1 MGFRRRNFSGRGNS
15 VGCTKSGILR
25 LQLTNLGEF
34 MRTAVCFFLMAASLQ
49 AAEPVALNPQQTVL
63 MDRDHGRLILR
74 GTVCLREGLL
84 EMFLCKKQTKEH
96 ESIVTLDADA
106 SIIHAGLLAL
116 GAQPGSPVRFRP
128 EFKPPTGQKIDI
140 IVHWQAADGTM
151 QKAKAQDWIRQ
162 ATFRYFEAPLKKVP
176 DGVVID
182 GGDGTLRY
190 DALNELL
197 LWFGHMT
204 EEKKQELLTMSADE
218 AYQKAVKAMFDESQI
233 RPMKA
238 DFVFAGSGFIVD
250 DQGQRH
256 YQAEGGTVIC
266 VANFGDAMIDI
277 NVESSNRD
285 DQGRSY
291 EPYRERVPEVG
302 TPVEVHLIP
311 QLNTEPSS
319 GK

>member
-1 MGFRRRNFSGRGNS
+1 M
-15 VGCTKSGILR
+15 KSIAWL
-25 LQLTNLGEF
+25 LLLAT
-34 MRTAVCFFLMAASLQ
+34 TTC
-49 AAEPVALNPQQTVL
+49 AAEPVALNPQETVL
-63 MDRDHGRLILR
+63 LDRDHGRIILR

-116 GAQPGSPVRFRP
+116 GAQPGSPVRFQP
-128 EFKPPTGQKIDI
+128 EFKPPAGQKIDI
-140 IVHWQAADGTM
+140 VVHWQAKDGTK

-162 ATFRYFEAPLKKVP
+162 ATFRYFEAPLKSVP
-176 DGVVID
+176 QGVVID

-190 DALNELL
+190 DAMNELL

-204 EEKKQELLTMSADE
+204 EQKKQELLAMSEDA
-218 AYQKAVKAMFDESQI
+218 AYRQAVKKMFEESQI

-250 DQGQRH
+250 DQGKRH

-277 NVESSNRD
+277 NVESSNSD
-285 DQGRSY
+285 DLGRSY
-291 EPYRERVPEVG
+291 EPYTERIPEVG

-311 QLNTEPSS
+311 QSTKE
-319 GK
+319 